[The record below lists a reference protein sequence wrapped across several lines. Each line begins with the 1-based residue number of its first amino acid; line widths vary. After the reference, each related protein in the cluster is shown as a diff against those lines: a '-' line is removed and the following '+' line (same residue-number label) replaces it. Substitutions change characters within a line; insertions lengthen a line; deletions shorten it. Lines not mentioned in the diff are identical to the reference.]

1 MPHFRF
7 ILEPYT
13 GRNSRHS
20 CPSCKQPH
28 QFTRYIDI
36 ETNVYIANHVGIC
49 NRASKC
55 GYHYTPKQYFNDN
68 NINPV
73 LPFRG
78 DVRRTEGSG
87 RGAILPSK
95 GDAAD
100 KVVSPPSF
108 INKEIFNSSLS
119 NYNSNNLIHYLNTI
133 FDNETVN
140 HSINI
145 YKIGTSSRYNGGTTI
160 FWQIDMQGKI
170 RTGKLIKYNPI
181 TGKRQKKPFV
191 ATNWVHAIQCQ
202 KEFNLVQCLFGEHL
216 LKEDLVAPVAIVES
230 EKTAII
236 AQAKMPEYLWL
247 ATGSLNEF
255 KASKLEVLRNRR
267 VVAFPDLGTYNYWRK
282 KAANINFKIE
292 VSDYLEKN
300 ATEKQKVE
308 GLDIADF
315 L

>member
-1 MPHFRF
+1 MTQFKYV
-7 ILEPYT
+7 LEPYKSK
-13 GRNSRHS
+13 NSRYT

-36 ETNVYIANHVGIC
+36 QTNAHIANHVGIC

-55 GYHYTPKQYFNDN
+55 GYHYTPKQYFQDN
-68 NINPV
+68 PQYEKS
-73 LPFRG
+73 LPK
-78 DVRRTEGSG
+78 SQ
-87 RGAILPSK
+87 PQPQPQSQPQ
-95 GDAAD
+95 
-100 KVVSPPSF
+100 PPSF
-108 INKEIFNSSLS
+108 INPQLFQKTIS
-119 NYNSNNLIHYLNTI
+119 NYNKNNLIKYLDSI
-133 FDNETVN
+133 FDKQTVN
-140 HSINI
+140 HLINI

-160 FWQIDMQGKI
+160 FWQIDMQGNI

-181 TGKRQKKPFV
+181 TGKRQKKPYV

-216 LKEDLVAPVAIVES
+216 LNEDPSAPIAIVES

-236 AQAKMPEYLWL
+236 AQAKMPDFLWM

-255 KASKLEVLRNRR
+255 KPSKLNVLKGRR
-267 VVAFPDLGTYNYWRK
+267 VVAYPDLSAYGRWFK
-282 KAANINFKIE
+282 KAGKLDFHIE

-300 ATEKQKVE
+300 ATEEQRKE